1 MKHKNQRPNLYTILT
16 VILGIFIAYFIF
28 TKMSTDTEGMASK
41 IKRSDFDCYVI
52 NLDKNKDRLK
62 KFTSTYDDSGLT
74 EDRFKRVEAIYGKEI
89 NYQEYISDDVEISM
103 TPGMVG
109 CFLSHLNVY
118 NMILNSNKE
127 YALIFED
134 DAYILRDLNLSM
146 ISSIFDSTPEDW
158 DIILLGYDISN
169 PVHKYEK
176 LDGYLKMYNFWG
188 THSYFIKKTAAAK
201 LLNLVKIPF
210 TNQIDHVMGD
220 FCKKGFLNVY
230 GIENRLV
237 FQDARYTD
245 VQVM

>member
-1 MKHKNQRPNLYTILT
+1 MKQKNQGLILNT
-16 VILGIFIAYFIF
+16 TLMMILGFFIAYFIF
-28 TKMSTDTEGMASK
+28 VNMANQEGMSLNV
-41 IKRSDFDCYVI
+41 KRSDFDCYVI
-52 NLDKNKDRLK
+52 NLDKNRDRLK
-62 KFTSTYDDSGLT
+62 KFTFTYDGSGLK
-74 EDRFKRVEAIYGKEI
+74 EEKFIRFSAIYGKDINYKELISDNVEI
-89 NYQEYISDDVEISM
+89 NM

-109 CFLSHLNVY
+109 CFMSHMYVY
-118 NMILNSNKE
+118 DMMTKSMKD

-134 DAYILRDLNLSM
+134 DAYILRDLNMSM
-146 ISSIFDSTPEDW
+146 ISSIFNSTPDDW

-188 THSYFIKKTAAAK
+188 THAYFIKKSAAK
-201 LLNLVKIPF
+201 KMLDLTKIPF

-220 FCKKGFLNVY
+220 LCREGLLNVY
-230 GIENRLV
+230 GIPNRLV

>member
-1 MKHKNQRPNLYTILT
+1 MKQKIKSFNTYIILT
-16 VILGIFIAYFIF
+16 IILGIFIAYFIF
-28 TKMSTDTEGMASK
+28 TKMENFEGMASK
-41 IKRSDFDCYVI
+41 VKRSDFDCYVI
-52 NLDKNKDRLK
+52 NLDKNKDRLQ

-89 NYQEYISDDVEISM
+89 NYQEYISDEVEISM

-176 LDGYLKMYNFWG
+176 LDGCLKMYNFWG
-188 THSYFIKKTAAAK
+188 THAYFIKKTAAAK

-220 FCKKGFLNVY
+220 LCKKGLLNVY

>member
-1 MKHKNQRPNLYTILT
+1 
-16 VILGIFIAYFIF
+16 
-28 TKMSTDTEGMASK
+28 
-41 IKRSDFDCYVI
+41 
-52 NLDKNKDRLK
+52 
-62 KFTSTYDDSGLT
+62 
-74 EDRFKRVEAIYGKEI
+74 
-89 NYQEYISDDVEISM
+89 
-103 TPGMVG
+103 
-109 CFLSHLNVY
+109 
-118 NMILNSNKE
+118 
-127 YALIFED
+127 
-134 DAYILRDLNLSM
+134 M

>member
-1 MKHKNQRPNLYTILT
+1 MKQKNWGFKLHGILII
-16 VILGIFIAYFIF
+16 VFAFFVAYIIFVNMTNA
-28 TKMSTDTEGMASK
+28 EGMSLNV
-41 IKRSDFDCYVI
+41 KRSDFDCYVI
-52 NLDKNKDRLK
+52 NLEKNQDRLK
-62 KFTSTYDDSGLT
+62 NFTSIYEGSGLT
-74 EDRFKRVEAIYGKEI
+74 ETPFLRIKAIYGKDI
-89 NYQEYISDDVEISM
+89 NYQEYISDDVEINM

-109 CFLSHLNVY
+109 CFLSHLY
-118 NMILNSNKE
+118 IYDMMTKSMKD

-134 DAYILRDLNLSM
+134 DAYILRDLNLGV
-146 ISSIFDSTPEDW
+146 ISSIFDSMPDDW

-188 THSYFIKKTAAAK
+188 THAYFIKKTAAAK
-201 LLNLVKIPF
+201 LLDLTRIPF

-220 FCKKGFLNVY
+220 LCSKGLLNVY
-230 GIENRLV
+230 GIPNPLV